1 MQLRLTLLGP
11 SAHFIRND
19 MFPGKVGRALLV
31 KIREI
36 RGSIPVKHGRA
47 QVFRSSGVTIWQ
59 VCAISLTMWTHP
71 LRFM

>member
-36 RGSIPVKHGRA
+36 REIRGSIPVKHGRA

-59 VCAISLTMWTHP
+59 VCAISSTM
-71 LRFM
+71 